1 MLNYRNGLAD
11 MPSYDVVERPWEIK
25 INANECNMSL
35 PPLVEERVMNRLGT
49 VAFNRYPNEQYDDLR
64 DQIAR
69 NFSMQRENV
78 LIGSGSSEII
88 EKLFYCFG
96 GSPEA
101 KIVYP
106 QPSFSMYKIYAKAAE
121 ATGVPVDLDPEDYS
135 LDIDKFIKTVN
146 DEKATL
152 AVICN
157 PNNPTGNAFTVE
169 EIEKIAKNIDCAFLV
184 DEAYMEFYGQTA
196 VRLLA
201 KYPNMIIAR
210 TFSKAYGLA
219 SCRVGYMLAD
229 AKIVEMIDKSY
240 MPYHMNVLSLVTAD
254 ICYQMRQEFVP
265 HIQIMISERKRMQE
279 ELKKLPGVKVF
290 PSETN
295 FILVHY
301 DKAQE
306 LNALLESK
314 GIGVRHFGD
323 APGLKDCLRISMGRR
338 EENDIWYSYFKAF
351 TEGRA

>member
-1 MLNYRNGLAD
+1 
-11 MPSYDVVERPWEIK
+11 
-25 INANECNMSL
+25 
-35 PPLVEERVMNRLGT
+35 
-49 VAFNRYPNEQYDDLR
+49 
-64 DQIAR
+64 
-69 NFSMQRENV
+69 
-78 LIGSGSSEII
+78 
-88 EKLFYCFG
+88 
-96 GSPEA
+96 
-101 KIVYP
+101 
-106 QPSFSMYKIYAKAAE
+106 
-121 ATGVPVDLDPEDYS
+121 
-135 LDIDKFIKTVN
+135 
-146 DEKATL
+146 
-152 AVICN
+152 
-157 PNNPTGNAFTVE
+157 
-169 EIEKIAKNIDCAFLV
+169 
-184 DEAYMEFYGQTA
+184 
-196 VRLLA
+196 
-201 KYPNMIIAR
+201 
-210 TFSKAYGLA
+210 
-219 SCRVGYMLAD
+219 MLAD
-229 AKIVEMIDKSY
+229 EKIVEMIDKSY
-240 MPYHMNVLSLVTAD
+240 MPYHMNVFSLVTAD